1 MSWPTIQE
9 VIAHLKASGEINM
22 ATVVESLV
30 DSEKSAE
37 QANRNLIKAFYELKD
52 KYEPRQPSP
61 SCWKNNW
68 TGD

>member
-1 MSWPTIQE
+1 MTPQA
-9 VIAHLKASGEINM
+9 VIDCLRSAGQDAM
-22 ATVVESLV
+22 ADAVERLRAEAV
-30 DSEKSAE
+30 RMRLAAEK
-37 QANRNLIKAFYELKD
+37 NLQDYYALKD